1 MKPIGMLDLKAEF
14 AEFEPQVR
22 RVIDE
27 VLAAQ
32 CFIGGPHVGD
42 LESRLK
48 DELGCGHAIAVS
60 SGTDAILLALMAAGI
75 GPGDEVIT
83 TPFTFF
89 ATAGCIHRVG
99 AKPVFVDID
108 AETFN
113 IDPAAVAAA
122 ITPRT
127 RAILPVHLFGQ
138 CAEMD
143 ELAALAEKHDLHII
157 EDACQ
162 AIGAKYRGA
171 CAGTFG
177 IAGCFSFYPTKNLGG
192 FGEGGLVTTGD
203 AAFAQ
208 RCRQFRNHGQ
218 TETYLHAFI
227 GGNFRLD
234 TLKAGILAV
243 KLARLGEFNDA
254 RRANAARYDELLA
267 DVAQVQ
273 TPVVKPYNHMVYH
286 QYSILCD
293 RRDALK
299 AALAEAGIGTGIYY
313 PVPLHRQPCF
323 ADLGYRAGQLPVSE
337 ACAQR
342 ILALPVHPKLGEAD
356 ITRVAD
362 GIRRFYRTAPQKAAA
377 GV

>member
-1 MKPIGMLDLKAEF
+1 MLDLKAEF
-14 AEFEPQVR
+14 AQFEPDIR
-22 RVIDE
+22 RVIDD
-27 VLAAQ
+27 VLASAA
-32 CFIGGPHVGD
+32 FIGGPQVGE
-42 LESRLK
+42 LEARMVQ
-48 DELGCGHAIAVS
+48 ELGCGHAIAVS

-108 AETFN
+108 PDTFN
-113 IDPAAVAAA
+113 LDPQRIAAA

-127 RAILPVHLFGQ
+127 KAILPVHLFGQ
-138 CAEMD
+138 CADMD
-143 ELAALAEKHDLHII
+143 AIQALARTHSLLVV

-162 AIGAKYRGA
+162 AIGAKFRGR

-192 FGEGGLVTTGD
+192 YGEGGLVTTGD

-208 RCRQFRNHGQ
+208 RCRQLRNHGQ
-218 TETYLHAFI
+218 TEMYLHAFI

-234 TLKAGILAV
+234 TMKAGILGV
-243 KLARLGEFNDA
+243 KLSRLGQFNEA
-254 RRANAARYDELLA
+254 RRAHAARYDELLGGI
-267 DVAQVQ
+267 DGLQ
-273 TPVVKPYNHMVYH
+273 TPVVKPHHHMIYH

-299 AALAEAGIGTGIYY
+299 AALAEAAIGTGIYY

-323 ADLGYRAGQLPVSE
+323 ADLGYREGQFPVSE
-337 ACAQR
+337 ACARR
-342 ILALPVHPKLGEAD
+342 ILALPIHPMLAAAD
-356 ITRVAD
+356 VTRVAEC
-362 GIRRFYRTAPQKAAA
+362 IRRFCCGAPRTPAAA